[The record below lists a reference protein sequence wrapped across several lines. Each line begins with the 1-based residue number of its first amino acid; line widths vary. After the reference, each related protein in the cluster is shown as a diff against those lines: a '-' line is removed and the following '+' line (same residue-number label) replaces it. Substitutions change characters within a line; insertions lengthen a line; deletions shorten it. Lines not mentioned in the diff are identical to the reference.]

1 MKGLDNKI
9 FAHQIRSISFPVRVF
24 ILLLLA
30 SVVLIAVLGKYF
42 TDSFQNNLINN
53 VRTLAMNQ
61 AKIIASM
68 DSIVSA
74 VENKDT
80 HRLQTIADKLNSR
93 SDFDYIVIG
102 DENSIRLYHPNS
114 EKIGFMMQWNKP
126 GAMARGESYFID
138 GEGSIGGA
146 IRAKTP
152 IFNANNKVIGVVSI
166 GYLTKTINV
175 SRAEF
180 LVQTAGAFLAILVIL
195 LFFSWGF
202 SRHIRRQ
209 MLGMEPQK
217 IVQVVMLQNAIFDA
231 VFEGIIAIDC
241 DGNIIAINHNA
252 RQMLGIIEP
261 EKSLIGRPISS
272 VITPVNFFLSDTS
285 DAKYDQLSTFN
296 GLNVISS
303 RIAIMDGQQQMGSV
317 VSFRSQNDIESLNT
331 QLTQVKQY
339 VENLRT
345 LRHEHLNWMSTLGG
359 LIQMGE
365 YQQALA
371 MIKGESAS
379 QQQLID
385 SLRGKFADKQV
396 AGLLFGKY
404 HRAKEL
410 GLTLE
415 FIEGCQLSEIPAK
428 LTSTEFCAILGN
440 LLNNAF
446 EASLKNP
453 QGNKQ
458 IELYLSDEG
467 KEIVIEVADQG
478 CGFPKEGRDNYFERG
493 ITTKIQSPEGHGIG
507 LYLIASYV
515 KRCQGVM
522 IIEDN
527 DPCGT
532 LFSIFIP
539 KVKIPNDKD

>member
-1 MKGLDNKI
+1 
-9 FAHQIRSISFPVRVF
+9 
-24 ILLLLA
+24 
-30 SVVLIAVLGKYF
+30 
-42 TDSFQNNLINN
+42 
-53 VRTLAMNQ
+53 
-61 AKIIASM
+61 
-68 DSIVSA
+68 
-74 VENKDT
+74 
-80 HRLQTIADKLNSR
+80 
-93 SDFDYIVIG
+93 
-102 DENSIRLYHPNS
+102 
-114 EKIGFMMQWNKP
+114 
-126 GAMARGESYFID
+126 
-138 GEGSIGGA
+138 
-146 IRAKTP
+146 
-152 IFNANNKVIGVVSI
+152 
-166 GYLTKTINV
+166 
-175 SRAEF
+175 
-180 LVQTAGAFLAILVIL
+180 
-195 LFFSWGF
+195 
-202 SRHIRRQ
+202 
-209 MLGMEPQK
+209 
-217 IVQVVMLQNAIFDA
+217 
-231 VFEGIIAIDC
+231 
-241 DGNIIAINHNA
+241 
-252 RQMLGIIEP
+252 
-261 EKSLIGRPISS
+261 
-272 VITPVNFFLSDTS
+272 
-285 DAKYDQLSTFN
+285 
-296 GLNVISS
+296 
-303 RIAIMDGQQQMGSV
+303 MDGQQQMGSV

-532 LFSIFIP
+532 LFQFSFQ
-539 KVKIPNDKD
+539 K